1 MTVMNLSIFYRC
13 DVLGCVYY
21 ATVDFGRESIIK
33 QDLILIDT
41 TVMVTD
47 AKFLSKL
54 KIKC

>member
-1 MTVMNLSIFYRC
+1 MTVTNLSIFYRC